1 MLKKKS
7 TISKKKYNSEGKSES
22 SNRNPVDSSNNGVLP
37 FEVNLKL
44 IRIRWGL
51 IKMTV
56 FQEKS
61 VLRIAFYP
69 AEVPKN

>member
-1 MLKKKS
+1 MLKIDN
-7 TISKKKYNSEGKSES
+7 ISKKYNSEGKSEN
-22 SNRNPVDSSNNGVLP
+22 SNRRPVDSSDNGVLP

-44 IRIRWGL
+44 IRIQWAF

-56 FQEKS
+56 FQGKS
-61 VLRIAFYP
+61 LLRVTFYP